1 MSGPSGERVTEWA
14 GGSLSELMS
23 VLSAAA
29 LPARI
34 RVFAPGAGGAQA
46 GEVHLLAGG
55 VSDAFAG
62 DQRGQEAVSALQH
75 VAGARFVIDT
85 CLPDPETGSL
95 AKPGPGEGN
104 LAQRPLVEVM
114 RYCEEYV
121 LTCTLEVWRGED
133 QARISY
139 RRGELVGTV
148 VGGSDAPER
157 LPEVMGW
164 KEGFF
169 EIDLP
174 LPVTPPVPAPSRRTG
189 TAAVVG
195 ASAPVRPAAE
205 ERRRRETDPLISL
218 AAIKKSEPMRPAGAP
233 VRPTEES
240 VPKLPR
246 VPSLPGF
253 MIRVPAPA
261 GTLPTQAAGARP
273 APSGPAPSPVTA
285 PIRAPAPSGPAPSPA
300 TTPIRAPAPSGPAP
314 SPATAPIRAPAPSG
328 PAPSPVTA
336 PIRAP
341 APSGPAP
348 SPVTAPIR
356 APAPSGL
363 ALSPVT
369 APIRAP
375 ASSPAPTADAAA
387 PVHAA
392 QAPVGVQALP
402 AASHLSTAGIPA
414 ETGGTTVP
422 PAPAPDAHE
431 IAPTPPAVAASLP
444 AARAPGAA
452 RLAQSPLPGA
462 ETPMARGPAPAS
474 PLAPVPWPAAKPSV
488 AQPPAR
494 TISAPVT
501 EAAAA
506 PQSPSRA
513 SPATP
518 PPSAA
523 PLLPQPAAAPQ
534 RPSRALAATPPPTA
548 PPQRPSRA
556 SQATPPPTAA
566 PASLA
571 ASAPAAPVQ
580 RTPPAT
586 PPPAQAGLA
595 AASQPSGAHSPPRPS
610 EPAASPAP
618 HGIRGASTAAA
629 RTAPSTFNRI
639 SGATGRPSTPP
650 RGTEERPF
658 GVEISEDMQDPAAFV
673 NTPAPQSQVM
683 MVPLT
688 RATPTPVSEL
698 PRPDGPPTVRLTPLA
713 PGQPEDL
720 AVDIEEQRYRPGK
733 RRAQRGPR
741 EWPLL
746 VHVLLGIVL
755 GAAIVVAYSAYY
767 GLPLPLP

>member
-1 MSGPSGERVTEWA
+1 MNEPSGERVTEWA

-246 VPSLPGF
+246 VPFLPGF
-253 MIRVPAPA
+253 KIRVPAPA

-328 PAPSPVTA
+328 PAP
-336 PIRAP
+336 
-341 APSGPAP
+341 
-348 SPVTAPIR
+348 
-356 APAPSGL
+356 
-363 ALSPVT
+363 SPVT

-534 RPSRALAATPPPTA
+534 SPSRALAATPPPTA

-595 AASQPSGAHSPPRPS
+595 AASQPSVAHSPPRPS

-618 HGIRGASTAAA
+618 HAIRGASTAAV
-629 RTAPSTFNRI
+629 RTAPSAFNRT
-639 SGATGRPSTPP
+639 SGAIRRPSTPP

-720 AVDIEEQRYRPGK
+720 AVDIEEQRYRPSK

>member
-253 MIRVPAPA
+253 KIRVPAPA

-285 PIRAPAPSGPAPSPA
+285 PIRAPAPSGPAP
-300 TTPIRAPAPSGPAP
+300 
-314 SPATAPIRAPAPSG
+314 
-328 PAPSPVTA
+328 
-336 PIRAP
+336 
-341 APSGPAP
+341 
-348 SPVTAPIR
+348 
-356 APAPSGL
+356 
-363 ALSPVT
+363 SPVT

-462 ETPMARGPAPAS
+462 ETPIARGPAPAS

-534 RPSRALAATPPPTA
+534 SPSRALAATPPPTA

-595 AASQPSGAHSPPRPS
+595 AASQPSVAHSPPRPS

-618 HGIRGASTAAA
+618 HAIRGASTAAV
-629 RTAPSTFNRI
+629 RTAPSAFNRT
-639 SGATGRPSTPP
+639 SGAIRRPSTPP

-720 AVDIEEQRYRPGK
+720 AVDIEEQRYRPSK

-767 GLPLPLP
+767 GLPLP

>member
-1 MSGPSGERVTEWA
+1 
-14 GGSLSELMS
+14 MS

-195 ASAPVRPAAE
+195 ASAPPRTAAE

-218 AAIKKSEPMRPAGAP
+218 AAIKKSGPMRPAGAP

-253 MIRVPAPA
+253 KIRVPAPA
-261 GTLPTQAAGARP
+261 GALPTRAAGARP

-285 PIRAPAPSGPAPSPA
+285 PIRAPAPSAPAPSPVSA
-300 TTPIRAPAPSGPAP
+300 PIRAPAPSAPAP
-314 SPATAPIRAPAPSG
+314 SPVSAPIRAPVPSAPAASPVTAPIRAPAPAA

-341 APSGPAP
+341 APSPA
-348 SPVTAPIR
+348 
-356 APAPSGL
+356 L
-363 ALSPVT
+363 
-369 APIRAP
+369 
-375 ASSPAPTADAAA
+375 TADAAA
-387 PVHAA
+387 PVHTA

-402 AASHLSTAGIPA
+402 AASPLSTAGISA

-431 IAPTPPAVAASLP
+431 VAPTPPAVAAGLP
-444 AARAPGAA
+444 TVRAPGAA
-452 RLAQSPLPGA
+452 RLAQSPGA
-462 ETPMARGPAPAS
+462 QTPMARGPAPAS

-523 PLLPQPAAAPQ
+523 PLLPQPTAAPQ
-534 RPSRALAATPPPTA
+534 SPSRVSPATPPPTA
-548 PPQRPSRA
+548 APQSPSRA

-618 HGIRGASTAAA
+618 HAIRGASTAAA